1 MTLIPARI
9 TTTST
14 TSTSTAAGSGAAEVG
29 ILVDGVIRPGAGP
42 EHRLVSRSDGS
53 VLATM
58 GTAGPGDVRAAYEA
72 ASAAAPGWAS
82 AGPAA
87 RAEVLHRA
95 AGLFRER
102 AGDLAAVISAEVGKP
117 ASEARVEVA
126 KGAAVLDYYAELGY
140 RRLGTTFRTDF
151 DEDIF
156 TLIEPLGVVALITP
170 WNFPFT
176 IPIRKLSAAL
186 SAGNAVVFK
195 PSTNAGV
202 TGLLIAATLLDAG
215 LEPGLISATVGHSA
229 VIEQAL
235 LEAPELDGVSLTGSY
250 EAAVAIRRRLR
261 MEVPFQAEL
270 GGKNTIVI
278 WADADPSAAADI
290 VIASSF
296 RNNGQIC
303 TAAGRLL
310 VHADVY
316 DELLELLSHR
326 VAAMTDRSGADELGI
341 LVSEAEADRIR
352 DYLALAQREA
362 RTVVRPPAAGWREG
376 RVAPAVVVDP
386 VTGTLT
392 TEEIFGPVVT
402 FERVNSIDEALEAAN
417 ATAYGLTS
425 GIVTGDIAVARH
437 FWRHS
442 RAGTVKVNSPLTG
455 VPFHVPFEGYGHSGA
470 GWAEGGESSLDFFT
484 RTKTVY
490 LRSQARAEQCAALRA
505 TCEPWVLGLRLRR

>member
-9 TTTST
+9 TVD
-14 TSTSTAAGSGAAEVG
+14 GGGDVDEVG
-29 ILVDGVIRPGAGP
+29 ILIDGSIRPGAGP
-42 EHRLVSRSDGS
+42 EQKLVSRSDGR
-53 VLATM
+53 VLAVVR
-58 GTAGPGDVRAAYEA
+58 TAGSADVRIAYQGAE
-72 ASAAAPGWAS
+72 AAAPDWAA

-102 AGDLAAVISAEVGKP
+102 ADELAPLISADMGKP
-117 ASEARVEVA
+117 ASEARVEVD

-140 RRLGTTFRTDF
+140 RRLGATFRTDF

-186 SAGNAVVFK
+186 AAGNAVVFK
-195 PSTNAGV
+195 PSTNAGI
-202 TGLLIAATLLDAG
+202 TGLMIAATLLDAG
-215 LEPGLISATVGHSA
+215 LPAGLLQAAIGRSS

-250 EAAVAIRRRLR
+250 EAAEAIRRRLR
-261 MEVPFQAEL
+261 VEVPFQAEL
-270 GGKNTIVI
+270 GGKNTIVV
-278 WADADPSAAADI
+278 WADADLAKATD
-290 VIASSF
+290 VIMASSF

-310 VHADVY
+310 VHTDVH
-316 DELLELLSHR
+316 DELLERLSQR
-326 VAAMTDRSGADELGI
+326 VRAMTDASGGDELGI
-341 LVSEAEADRIR
+341 LVSEAEASRVEA
-352 DYLALAQREA
+352 YVALAQSEA
-362 RTVVRPPAAGWREG
+362 QAVVRPADGGWREG
-376 RVAPAVVVDP
+376 RVAPALLVDP
-386 VTGTLT
+386 VTGALT
-392 TEEIFGPVVT
+392 AEEIFGPVVT
-402 FERVNSIDEALEAAN
+402 FERVSDIDEAVTKAN

-425 GIVTGDIAVARH
+425 GIVTGDIAVARR
-437 FWRHS
+437 FWQGSH
-442 RAGTVKVNSPLTG
+442 AGTVKVNSPLTG

-484 RTKTVY
+484 RTKTVFV
-490 LRSQARAEQCAALRA
+490 RS
-505 TCEPWVLGLRLRR
+505 

>member
-9 TTTST
+9 TVD
-14 TSTSTAAGSGAAEVG
+14 GSGDADEVG
-29 ILVDGVIRPGAGP
+29 ILIDGEITPGTGP
-42 EHRLVSRSDGS
+42 EQKLLSRSDGS
-53 VLATM
+53 VLAVM
-58 GTAGPGDVRAAYEA
+58 R
-72 ASAAAPGWAS
+72 S
-82 AGPAA
+82 AGPADVRTAYEVAAAAAPDWAAAGPSA

-102 AGDLAAVISAEVGKP
+102 ADELAPVICADMGKP

-140 RRLGTTFRTDF
+140 RRLGATFRTDF

-156 TLIEPLGVVALITP
+156 TIIEPLGVVALITP

-186 SAGNAVVFK
+186 AAGNAVVFK

-202 TGLLIAATLLDAG
+202 TGLIIAATLLDAG
-215 LEPGLISATVGHSA
+215 LPPGLLHATIGRSS

-250 EAAVAIRRRLR
+250 EAAVAIRSRLP

-270 GGKNTIVI
+270 GGKNTIVV
-278 WADADPSAAADI
+278 WADADIAKAADI
-290 VIASSF
+290 IVASSF

-310 VHADVY
+310 VHAAVY
-316 DELLELLSHR
+316 DGLLEHLSRR
-326 VAAMTDRSGADELGI
+326 VAAMTDRSGDDELGI
-341 LVSEAEADRIR
+341 LVSDSEASRMEE
-352 DYLALAQREA
+352 YVALGEQEA
-362 RTVVRPPAAGWREG
+362 REVVRPEPDSWRDG
-376 RVAPAVVVDP
+376 RVAPALLVDP
-386 VTGTLT
+386 VTGALT
-392 TEEIFGPVVT
+392 CEEIFGPVVT
-402 FERVNSIDEALEAAN
+402 FERISTIDEAVDKAN

-425 GIVTGDIAVARH
+425 GIVTGDIAVARR
-437 FWRHS
+437 FWQGSH
-442 RAGTVKVNSPLTG
+442 AGTVKVNSPLTG

-484 RTKTVY
+484 RTKTVFV
-490 LRSQARAEQCAALRA
+490 RS
-505 TCEPWVLGLRLRR
+505 

>member
-9 TTTST
+9 TID
-14 TSTSTAAGSGAAEVG
+14 GSGSADEVG
-29 ILVDGVIRPGAGP
+29 ILIGGAIRRGSGP
-42 EHRLVSRSDGS
+42 EQKLVSRSDGR
-53 VLATM
+53 VLAVM
-58 GTAGPGDVRAAYEA
+58 RTAGPEDVRTAYEVA
-72 ASAAAPGWAS
+72 ARSAPEWAGR
-82 AGPAA
+82 GPAA

-95 AGLFRER
+95 AALFRER
-102 AGDLAAVISAEVGKP
+102 ADEMAPLISADMGKP

-186 SAGNAVVFK
+186 AAGNAVIFK
-195 PSTNAGV
+195 PSTNAGI
-202 TGLLIAATLLDAG
+202 TGLMIAATLLDAG
-215 LEPGLISATVGHSA
+215 LPQGLLHATIGRSS
-229 VIEQAL
+229 VIGEAL
-235 LEAPELDGVSLTGSY
+235 LCAPELDGVSLTGSY
-250 EAAVAIRRRLR
+250 EAAVAIRSRLR

-270 GGKNTIVI
+270 GGKNTIVV
-278 WADADPSAAADI
+278 WADADLDKAADI
-290 VIASSF
+290 IVASSF

-310 VHADVY
+310 VHTGVH
-316 DELLELLSHR
+316 DELLSLLSAR
-326 VAAMTDRSGADELGI
+326 LMAMTDTAGDDEIGI
-341 LVSEAEADRIR
+341 LVTDGEAGRVEEYVSLADH
-352 DYLALAQREA
+352 EA
-362 RTVVRPPAAGWREG
+362 RDVVRPESGGWRDG
-376 RVAPAVVVDP
+376 RVAPALLVDP
-386 VTGTLT
+386 GTGPLT

-402 FERVNSIDEALEAAN
+402 FEPVSDIDEAVAKAN

-425 GIVTGDIAVARH
+425 GIVTNDVAVARR
-437 FWRHS
+437 FWQGSH
-442 RAGTVKVNSPLTG
+442 AGTVKVNSPLTG

-490 LRSQARAEQCAALRA
+490 LRS
-505 TCEPWVLGLRLRR
+505 

>member
-9 TTTST
+9 
-14 TSTSTAAGSGAAEVG
+14 A
-29 ILVDGVIRPGAGP
+29 VDGRGDADEIGVLIDGEIRPGTGP
-42 EHRLVSRSDGS
+42 EQKLVSRSDGR
-53 VLATM
+53 VLAVM
-58 GTAGPGDVRAAYEA
+58 RSAGADDVRAAY
-72 ASAAAPGWAS
+72 AAAAGSAPQWA
-82 AGPAA
+82 ATGPAA
-87 RAEVLHRA
+87 RAEILHRA
-95 AGLFRER
+95 AALFRER
-102 AGDLAAVISAEVGKP
+102 ADEMAPLISADMGKP
-117 ASEARVEVA
+117 ASEAAVEVA

-156 TLIEPLGVVALITP
+156 TIIEPLGVVALITP

-186 SAGNAVVFK
+186 AAGNAVVFK

-215 LEPGLISATVGHSA
+215 LPPGLLHAAIGRSS

-250 EAAVAIRRRLR
+250 EAAVAIRRRLP

-270 GGKNTIVI
+270 GGKNTIVV
-278 WADADPSAAADI
+278 WADADLGKAADI
-290 VIASSF
+290 IVASSF

-310 VHADVY
+310 VHAAVY
-316 DELLELLSHR
+316 DDLLEHLSQR
-326 VAAMTDRSGADELGI
+326 VAAMTDSSGDDELGI
-341 LVSEAEADRIR
+341 LVSDSEAGRVEEYVAMGDS
-352 DYLALAQREA
+352 EA
-362 RTVVRPPAAGWREG
+362 REVVRPDPDGWRDG
-376 RVAPAVVVDP
+376 RVAPALLVDP
-386 VTGTLT
+386 ATGALT
-392 TEEIFGPVVT
+392 SEEIFGPVVT
-402 FERVNSIDEALEAAN
+402 FERIDTIDEAVDKAN

-425 GIVTGDIAVARH
+425 GIVTGDIAVARR
-437 FWRHS
+437 FWQGSH
-442 RAGTVKVNSPLTG
+442 AGTVKVNSPLTG

-490 LRSQARAEQCAALRA
+490 LRS
-505 TCEPWVLGLRLRR
+505 

>member
-9 TTTST
+9 
-14 TSTSTAAGSGAAEVG
+14 A
-29 ILVDGVIRPGAGP
+29 VDGRGDADEIGVLIDGEIRPGTGP
-42 EHRLVSRSDGS
+42 EQKLVSRSDGR
-53 VLATM
+53 VLAVM
-58 GTAGPGDVRAAYEA
+58 RSAGADDVRAGY
-72 ASAAAPGWAS
+72 AAAARSASQWAS
-82 AGPAA
+82 TGPAA

-95 AGLFRER
+95 AALFRER
-102 AGDLAAVISAEVGKP
+102 ADEMAPLISADMGKP
-117 ASEARVEVA
+117 ASEAAVEVA

-140 RRLGTTFRTDF
+140 RRLGTTYRTDF

-156 TLIEPLGVVALITP
+156 TVVEPLGVVALITP

-186 SAGNAVVFK
+186 AAGNAVVFK

-202 TGLLIAATLLDAG
+202 TGLMIAATLLDAG
-215 LEPGLISATVGHSA
+215 LPAGLLHAAIGRSS
-229 VIEQAL
+229 VIEESL
-235 LEAPELDGVSLTGSY
+235 LGAPELDGVSLTGSY

-270 GGKNTIVI
+270 GGKNTIVV
-278 WADADPSAAADI
+278 WADADLDKAADI
-290 VIASSF
+290 IVASSF

-310 VHADVY
+310 VHTGVY
-316 DELLELLSHR
+316 DDLLAVLAARLSR
-326 VAAMTDRSGADELGI
+326 MTDTSGDDEVGI
-341 LVSEAEADRIR
+341 LVSD
-352 DYLALAQREA
+352 REA
-362 RTVVRPPAAGWREG
+362 GRVEEYVSLASTEARDVVRPSAEDWRED
-376 RVAPAVVVDP
+376 RVAPALLVDP
-386 VTGTLT
+386 DTGPLT

-402 FERVNSIDEALEAAN
+402 FERVSDIDEAVEKAN

-425 GIVTGDIAVARH
+425 GIVTGDIAVARR
-437 FWRHS
+437 FWQGSH
-442 RAGTVKVNSPLTG
+442 AGTVKVNSPLTG

-490 LRSQARAEQCAALRA
+490 LRS
-505 TCEPWVLGLRLRR
+505 